1 MSAAAPGPSKED
13 HASGLCAAPGAADL
27 QQPRRSRQ
35 TRFVAALLLLL
46 AMTGYFPLAAQSDV
60 TKAREKDPE
69 LDRLFRAQS
78 VLSDARAMLNSLQTA
93 LTSYSIRHGAPPTTE
108 QGLAAL
114 TQKPSLAPVPE
125 AYQRVMKIIPRDPWQ
140 RAYRYCSPARRSGGG
155 YDLYSLGPDGVDG
168 TPDDIG
174 NWKAGA
180 R

>member
-1 MSAAAPGPSKED
+1 M
-13 HASGLCAAPGAADL
+13 
-27 QQPRRSRQ
+27 
-35 TRFVAALLLLL
+35 AALLLVF
-46 AMTGYFPLAAQSDV
+46 ATTGYFPLAAQRDV
-60 TKAREKDPE
+60 TKAREKNAE
-69 LDRLFRAQS
+69 LDRLFRSQAVIS
-78 VLSDARAMLNSLQTA
+78 GAHAMVNSLQTA

-125 AYQRVMKIIPRDPWQ
+125 TYQRIMKIIPRDPWQ
-140 RAYRYCSPARRSGGG
+140 REYRYCSPARRSGGG
-155 YDLYSLGPDGVDG
+155 YDIYSLGPDGVDG